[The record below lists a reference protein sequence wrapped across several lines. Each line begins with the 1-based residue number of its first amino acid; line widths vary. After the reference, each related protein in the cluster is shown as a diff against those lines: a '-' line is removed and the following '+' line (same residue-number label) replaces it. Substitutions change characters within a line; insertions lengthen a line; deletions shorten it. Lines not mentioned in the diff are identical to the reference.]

1 MLTSCVNHGAVI
13 DDPRI
18 PGSQELLPRTYLM
31 PNHPNFQLPM
41 CSYCADP
48 VEIENARTDEDG
60 KAIHAECYLLRLKA
74 QRSTLPSAD

>member
-1 MLTSCVNHGAVI
+1 
-13 DDPRI
+13 
-18 PGSQELLPRTYLM
+18 
-31 PNHPNFQLPM
+31 M

-60 KAIHAECYLLRLKA
+60 KAIHAECYLLWLKA